1 MAQAPYQQAAP
12 AAPSRLATP
21 AIPPKPKSSDY
32 VPLGQV
38 KTVSQALS
46 HPETIDRFRAVA
58 PRWTNAE
65 RLQRLC
71 LGAIMAN
78 EQLQAAPMWTLVR
91 ACLQFGAIGIEPNSP
106 LGHGY
111 LIPFKSKGKPQ
122 IQSIVGYKGMILLA
136 SNSDIDGVRGDVVY
150 RGDLFDY
157 ENGTTP
163 FLRHRTTGSRYGRE
177 AEYVWSAF
185 GKGQEFEVRLY
196 GDVLEVRNRSSGY
209 QYALQCRDDPK
220 RRFVWESSPWVRDE
234 HPMAVKTM
242 IRSVLRFAPLS
253 PERPHLSVAAD
264 LDARSESGERADF
277 RSMNTGMD
285 LGFIT
290 GLPEDVEDM
299 TGHVQGSDLGGEE
312 QQQQGGD
319 RREDRQE
326 TKPAAGNG
334 GKPAAQAGGTG
345 GAGTATRGT
354 PATAASQASTAQTSG
369 PARGVYDGQPPGR
382 EGEEA
387 GAGGGSQVLL
397 YLMDASGEPEVNADG
412 NFAIWTDAT
421 QWAAA
426 LRNRVENARPDQRQA
441 IMEHNADTIAEAREA
456 SEAAGLIIDRMGD
469 LVEARDPEPA
479 SPWAVAPAQ
488 TAEGGID
495 VTATIAALK
504 AKIASCGTQEQLRDC
519 GAANDALVKL
529 LPRGSIRIV
538 NRMFQDRH
546 KAVMPAQ
553 QDPEPAAGT
562 AAQVVQ
568 EEGEQQEQPQA
579 EDLDLKR
586 LQAMKDDIDTAT
598 NLLELDRITRS
609 ATHTSPLTR
618 FDRDRPELGRDYRGH
633 LAAKEGALRDGGNG
647 T

>member
-1 MAQAPYQQAAP
+1 MAQAPYHQAA
-12 AAPSRLATP
+12 AAPNHLATP

-78 EQLQAAPMWTLVR
+78 DQLQAAPMWTLVR

-111 LIPFKSKGKPQ
+111 LIPFKKGGKPQ

-163 FLRHRTTGSRYGRE
+163 FLRHRTTGSRYGRD
-177 AEYVWSAF
+177 AEFVWSAF

-196 GDVLEVRNRSSGY
+196 ADVLEVRNRSSGY

-220 RRFVWESSPWVRDE
+220 RRFVWDTTPWVRDE

-299 TGHVQGSDLGGEE
+299 TGHVQGSNLGGEE
-312 QQQQGGD
+312 QQQQQGGD
-319 RREDRQE
+319 RQEDRQE
-326 TKPAAGNG
+326 T
-334 GKPAAQAGGTG
+334 GKPAAQGGGTG
-345 GAGTATRGT
+345 GAGAETRGT
-354 PATAASQASTAQTSG
+354 PTAAAGQADTEQTSG
-369 PARGVYDGQPPGR
+369 AGRGVYDGGQ
-382 EGEEA
+382 EG
-387 GAGGGSQVLL
+387 GGGSEAVLL
-397 YLMDASGEPEVNADG
+397 YLMDASGEPEANADG
-412 NFAIWTDAT
+412 NFSIWTDPVK
-421 QWAAA
+421 WAAA

-456 SEAAGLIIDRMGD
+456 SEAAGLIVDRMGD
-469 LVEARDPEPA
+469 LVEQRDP
-479 SPWAVAPAQ
+479 APTSQWEAALTK

-495 VTATIAALK
+495 VTATLADLK
-504 AKIASCGTQEQLRDC
+504 AKIMSCGTQDDLREC

-529 LPRGSIRIV
+529 LPKGSIRIV
-538 NRMFQDRH
+538 NRLFQDRY
-546 KAVMPAQ
+546 KALMPAPT
-553 QDPEPAAGT
+553 QDPGREEKQEKPAA
-562 AAQVVQ
+562 Q
-568 EEGEQQEQPQA
+568 EGGEQKTEPQA

-586 LQAMKDDIDTAT
+586 LQAMKDDIDSAT

-618 FDRDRPELGRDYRGH
+618 FDRERPELGADYRGH
-633 LAAKEGALRDGGNG
+633 HAAKEGALRNGGNEG
-647 T
+647 